1 MTFYF
6 ANIAGGAFIGAL
18 LAWILML
25 WVNVFVKKEYKVA
38 LKNSS
43 LYSLDSESI
52 DIPDWIIITI
62 LTISAG
68 VLAFWRKWNP
78 EFFSDIILVT
88 ALVGIA
94 LIDRK
99 TMLIEG
105 KLIALAIILRLCW
118 LLYFAPQ
125 DILNSLSGL
134 LIGAGILFFVG
145 FLYETFRH
153 RQGLG
158 EGDAAVLG
166 LIGMWVG
173 WQGLGAVLLVATTTG
188 IIFGG
193 ILLLKNREKNQE
205 ISILLQTQ
213 IPFAPYLCLAGF
225 IVYLLQETGFRNF
238 VLGFDNF
245 LNNCLLNQS

>member
-1 MTFYF
+1 MFDF
-6 ANIAGGAFIGAL
+6 SNFAGGALVGAL

-25 WVNVFVKKEYKVA
+25 WVKVFVNEVYA
-38 LKNSS
+38 AAPENS
-43 LYSLDSESI
+43 DRFPFDINSI
-52 DIPDWIIITI
+52 NIPDWAIITVM
-62 LTISAG
+62 TINAG
-68 VLAFWRKWNP
+68 LIAWLRQSNP

-88 ALVGIA
+88 SLAGVA

-105 KLIALAIILRLCW
+105 RLIALAIILRLCW

-134 LIGAGILFFVG
+134 LIGSGLLFFVG

-173 WQGLGAVLLVATTTG
+173 WQGLGAVLLIAALTG

-193 ILLLKNREKNQE
+193 ISLLKNREKNQE
-205 ISILLQTQ
+205 FTTLLQTQ
-213 IPFAPYLCLAGF
+213 IPFAPYLCLAGLT
-225 IVYLLQETGFRNF
+225 VYLLQETGYRNF
-238 VLGFDNF
+238 VLGFDYF
-245 LNNCLLNQS
+245 

>member
-1 MTFYF
+1 MFDF
-6 ANIAGGAFIGAL
+6 VNIAGGALIGAV

-25 WVNVFVKKEYKVA
+25 WVNIFLTQVYAAAPGHSSKFYFDI
-38 LKNSS
+38 NSINF
-43 LYSLDSESI
+43 LDWLI
-52 DIPDWIIITI
+52 IAVLIIT
-62 LTISAG
+62 AG
-68 VLAFWRKWNP
+68 TFAGLRQWNP

-88 ALVGIA
+88 ALAGVA

-105 KLIALAIILRLCW
+105 RLIALAIILRLCW

-125 DILNSLSGL
+125 NILNSLSGL
-134 LIGAGILFFVG
+134 LIGAGLLFLVG

-173 WQGLGAVLLVATTTG
+173 WQGLGAVLLIAAVTG
-188 IIFGG
+188 IIVGG
-193 ILLLKNREKNQE
+193 ISLLKKREKNQE
-205 ISILLQTQ
+205 FTTLLQTQ
-213 IPFAPYLCLAGF
+213 IPFAPYLCLAGV
-225 IVYLLQETGFRNF
+225 IVYLFQETGYRNF
-238 VLGFDNF
+238 VITFDF
-245 LNNCLLNQS
+245 F

>member
-1 MTFYF
+1 MFDF
-6 ANIAGGAFIGAL
+6 AKIAGGALVGAL
-18 LAWILML
+18 LACILMF
-25 WVNVFVKKEYKVA
+25 WVKVFVKEVCATA
-38 LKNSS
+38 LENSAKISFDSNSKN
-43 LYSLDSESI
+43 
-52 DIPDWIIITI
+52 IPDWGIIAVMTIT
-62 LTISAG
+62 AA
-68 VLAFWRKWNP
+68 VFAWWRQWNP

-88 ALVGIA
+88 ALAGIA

-105 KLIALAIILRLCW
+105 RLIALAIILRLCW

-125 DILNSLSGL
+125 DILYSLSGL
-134 LIGAGILFFVG
+134 LIGAGLLFFVG

-173 WQGLGAVLLVATTTG
+173 WQGLGAVLLIAAVTG

-193 ILLLKNREKNQE
+193 ISLLKNREENQE
-205 ISILLQTQ
+205 FSTLLQTQ
-213 IPFAPYLCLAGF
+213 IPFAPYLCLAG
-225 IVYLLQETGFRNF
+225 ITVYLIQETGYQNF
-238 VLGFDNF
+238 VLKFNYF
-245 LNNCLLNQS
+245 

>member
-1 MTFYF
+1 MFDF
-6 ANIAGGAFIGAL
+6 ANIAGGALIGAV

-25 WVNVFVKKEYKVA
+25 WVKVFVIQVYAATPE
-38 LKNSS
+38 NSS
-43 LYSLDSESI
+43 DYSFNSNSI
-52 DIPDWIIITI
+52 NIPDWVIIAV
-62 LTISAG
+62 LTITAG
-68 VLAFWRKWNP
+68 AFAWWRQWNP

-88 ALVGIA
+88 ALAGVA

-105 KLIALAIILRLCW
+105 RLIALAIILRLCW
-118 LLYFAPQ
+118 LLYFAPE

-173 WQGLGAVLLVATTTG
+173 WQGLGAVLLIAAVTG
-188 IIFGG
+188 IIIGG
-193 ILLLKNREKNQE
+193 ISLLNNQVKNQE
-205 ISILLQTQ
+205 FTTLMQIQ
-213 IPFAPYLCLAGF
+213 IPFAPYLCLAG
-225 IVYLLQETGFRNF
+225 ITVYLLQETGYRNF
-238 VLGFDNF
+238 VLGFDYF
-245 LNNCLLNQS
+245 